1 MKKKGLPLIIALVC
15 LIVLCVGYICLVRYN
30 DKQKKAESADAIS
43 VLNLKADDVGKIA
56 YEIDG
61 ETVSFT
67 KEGDKWTL
75 DSDTTFEVDADK
87 VDSLISSI
95 TSMTATRKME
105 DVSDLSEYGLDAPG
119 QTVTLTDADG
129 NETTIC
135 WGSNNATT
143 GDDYVYCAEDD
154 KTVYTVASSVQS
166 SLGSSVEDY
175 RATEETTTEA
185 VTEEQT
191 AEDTTETA
199 E

>member
-15 LIVLCVGYICLVRYN
+15 LFVLCAGYVCLIKYN
-30 DKQKKAESADAIS
+30 DKQEKADSADTIT
-43 VLNLKADDVGKIA
+43 VLNLKADDVSKIA

-61 ETVSFT
+61 EKVSFT
-67 KEGDKWTL
+67 KDADKWTL
-75 DSDTTFEVDADK
+75 DSDAAFEADADK
-87 VDSLISSI
+87 VTSLISSI
-95 TSMTATRKME
+95 TSMTATRKIE

-135 WGSNNATT
+135 WGSNNTTT
-143 GDDYVYCAEDD
+143 GDDYVYCTNDD
-154 KTVYTVASSVQS
+154 KVVYTVASSVQS
-166 SLGSSVEDY
+166 SLSSSVEDY
-175 RATEETTTEA
+175 RATEETTTEE

-191 AEDTTETA
+191 AEDTTETV

>member
-1 MKKKGLPLIIALVC
+1 MKKKGLPLIIAIVC
-15 LIVLCVGYICLVRYN
+15 LFALCAGYVCLVRYN
-30 DKQKKAESADAIS
+30 DKQEKADSADTIN

-67 KEGDKWTL
+67 KDGDKWTL
-75 DSDTTFEVDADK
+75 DSDASFEVDADK
-87 VDSLISSI
+87 VTSLISSI

-105 DVSDLSEYGLDAPG
+105 DVSDLSQYGLDAPG
-119 QTVTLTDADG
+119 QTVTLTAADG

-143 GDDYVYCAEDD
+143 GDDYVYCTEDD

-166 SLGSSVEDY
+166 SLSSSMEDY
-175 RATEETTTEA
+175 RATEETTTED
-185 VTEEQT
+185 VTEAQT
-191 AEDTTETA
+191 AEDTTEAA

>member
-15 LIVLCVGYICLVRYN
+15 LFVLCAGYVCLIKYN
-30 DKQKKAESADAIS
+30 DKQEKADSADTIT
-43 VLNLKADDVGKIA
+43 VLNLKADDVSKIA

-61 ETVSFT
+61 EKVSFT
-67 KEGDKWTL
+67 KDADKWTL
-75 DSDTTFEVDADK
+75 DSDASFEADADK
-87 VDSLISSI
+87 VTSLISSI
-95 TSMTATRKME
+95 TSMTATRKIE

-135 WGSNNATT
+135 WGSNNTTT
-143 GDDYVYCAEDD
+143 GDDYVYCTNDD
-154 KTVYTVASSVQS
+154 KVVYTVASSVQS
-166 SLGSSVEDY
+166 SLSSSVEDY
-175 RATEETTTEA
+175 RATEETTTEE

-191 AEDTTETA
+191 AEDTTETV

>member
-15 LIVLCVGYICLVRYN
+15 LFVLCAGYVCLIKYN
-30 DKQKKAESADAIS
+30 DKQEKADGADTIT
-43 VLNLKADDVGKIA
+43 VLNLKADDVSKIA

-61 ETVSFT
+61 EKVSFT
-67 KEGDKWTL
+67 KDADKWTL
-75 DSDTTFEVDADK
+75 DSDASFEADADK
-87 VDSLISSI
+87 VTSLISSI
-95 TSMTATRKME
+95 TSMTATRKIE

-143 GDDYVYCAEDD
+143 GDDYVHCTNDD
-154 KTVYTVASSVQS
+154 KVVYTVASSVQS
-166 SLGSSVEDY
+166 SLSSSVEDY
-175 RATEETTTEA
+175 RATEETTTEE

-191 AEDTTETA
+191 AEDTTET
-199 E
+199 EE

>member
-1 MKKKGLPLIIALVC
+1 MKKKGLPLIIAIVC
-15 LIVLCVGYICLVRYN
+15 LFALCVGYVCLVKYN
-30 DKQKKAESADAIS
+30 DKQETAESEDTIT

-67 KEGDKWTL
+67 KDDDKWTL
-75 DSDTTFEVDADK
+75 DSDASFEVDADK
-87 VDSLISSI
+87 VTSLISSI

-105 DVSDLSEYGLDAPG
+105 DVSDLSEYGLSAPG
-119 QTVTLTDADG
+119 QTVTLTDTDG
-129 NETTIC
+129 KETTIC

-143 GDDYVYCAEDD
+143 GDDYVYCTEDD

-166 SLGSSVEDY
+166 SLSSSVEDY

-185 VTEEQT
+185 VTEAQT
-191 AEDTTETA
+191 AEDTTETV

>member
-1 MKKKGLPLIIALVC
+1 MKKKGLPLVIALVC
-15 LIVLCVGYICLVRYN
+15 LLVLCVGYVCLVRYN

-61 ETVSFT
+61 EKVSFT
-67 KEGDKWTL
+67 KDGDGWTL
-75 DSDTTFEVDADK
+75 DSDATFEVDADK

-119 QTVTLTDADG
+119 QMVTLTDADG

-143 GDDYVYCAEDD
+143 GDDYVYCTEDD
-154 KTVYTVASSVQS
+154 KVVYTVVSSVQS

-175 RATEETTTEA
+175 RATEETTTEE

>member
-1 MKKKGLPLIIALVC
+1 MKKKGLPLVIALVC
-15 LIVLCVGYICLVRYN
+15 LLVLCVGYVCLVRYN
-30 DKQKKAESADAIS
+30 DKQEKADSADKIN
-43 VLNLKADDVGKIA
+43 VLNLKADDVGKLA

-61 ETVSFT
+61 EKVSFT
-67 KEGDKWTL
+67 KDGDGWTL
-75 DSDTTFEVDADK
+75 DSDAAFEVDADK

-105 DVSDLSEYGLDAPG
+105 DISDLSEYGLDAPS

-143 GDDYVYCAEDD
+143 GDDYVYCTEDD

-166 SLGSSVEDY
+166 SLSSSVEDY
-175 RATEETTTEA
+175 RATEETTTEE